1 LLYDCQTGKE
11 TILIFDR
18 KMANLTFDQLPEA
31 VNQLLTTVSRIE
43 HLLLEKQYSE
53 DNQGE
58 LLNVKEASSFLNLS
72 VSTIYTKVCR
82 GEIPALKPGRRLYFD
97 KNELVH
103 WIKSCRK
110 KSNEELAAEA
120 RTIVSRNQPPFQR
133 KRKAYRK
140 I

>member
-1 LLYDCQTGKE
+1 ME
-11 TILIFDR
+11 S
-18 KMANLTFDQLPEA
+18 LTFDQLPKAIGQLIES
-31 VNQLLTTVSRIE
+31 VNRIE
-43 HLLLEKQYSE
+43 RLLQEQGVDSDSPGLLL
-53 DNQGE
+53 D
-58 LLNVKEASSFLNLS
+58 VKEASSFLNLS

-97 KNELVH
+97 KNELID

-120 RTIVSRNQPPFQR
+120 KRNIAHVNTPYQR

-140 I
+140 S

>member
-1 LLYDCQTGKE
+1 
-11 TILIFDR
+11 
-18 KMANLTFDQLPEA
+18 MPNLTFDQLPEA
-31 VNQLLTTVSRIE
+31 VSQLLSSVHRIE
-43 HLLLEKQYSE
+43 HLLLE
-53 DNQGE
+53 NQVEGGKDGE

-97 KNELVH
+97 KNELID

-120 RTIVSRNQPPFQR
+120 KRNIAHVNTPYQR
-133 KRKAYRK
+133 MRKAYRK
-140 I
+140 S